1 MMPTSEARLLDAATE
16 ASLVTGHEARAI
28 ASLAA
33 RQGVPLLQAMA
44 SLDTVPASA
53 VLALV
58 EKVSRY
64 PTVDLDSWMFDGL
77 VSSWVT
83 RVQCEELGFVPLGLD
98 HDGVHL
104 LVAAVEPE
112 SLMRR
117 DAIQAQLP
125 RWSLRWRRC
134 EPAALSHALVRVFPD
149 RTRLQDLIDSADI
162 DAIGIVD
169 QLLLDAVTHNASD
182 IHLQP
187 EAGFARL
194 RMRVDGVMEAVAL
207 VSPRQYSA
215 LCVRLKVMAELDVAD
230 SRAIQDGRFS
240 AGLAGS
246 KHRFRVSI
254 LPTDH
259 GEAIVIR
266 VLLSHRRAP
275 TLSALGLA
283 EGEHRSLLALL
294 ERQSGLLL
302 MVGPT
307 GSGKTTTLHALLE
320 KLRSPSRT
328 ILTLEDPVEYTA
340 PWLRQTSL
348 NRDTDLQY
356 AEGVRAAMRQDPDIL
371 LIGEIRDPDSAG
383 MAFRAAM
390 TGHRVLS
397 TVHAT
402 SAPAALPR
410 LLELGVS
417 APMLASQLTALVA
430 QRLMRRLCDHCKP
443 ADALPVLEGV
453 GCTACAGRGYHGR
466 FAVVEVLSVTDDLR
480 EAIEQHAS
488 SRQLTGI
495 GRQQGYIPL
504 AERAWAAVQRGLTSV
519 AEYRRVVGV
528 EPSGG
533 TGD

>member
-1 MMPTSEARLLDAATE
+1 
-16 ASLVTGHEARAI
+16 
-28 ASLAA
+28 
-33 RQGVPLLQAMA
+33 
-44 SLDTVPASA
+44 
-53 VLALV
+53 
-58 EKVSRY
+58 
-64 PTVDLDSWMFDGL
+64 
-77 VSSWVT
+77 
-83 RVQCEELGFVPLGLD
+83 
-98 HDGVHL
+98 
-104 LVAAVEPE
+104 
-112 SLMRR
+112 
-117 DAIQAQLP
+117 
-125 RWSLRWRRC
+125 
-134 EPAALSHALVRVFPD
+134 
-149 RTRLQDLIDSADI
+149 
-162 DAIGIVD
+162 
-169 QLLLDAVTHNASD
+169 
-182 IHLQP
+182 
-187 EAGFARL
+187 
-194 RMRVDGVMEAVAL
+194 
-207 VSPRQYSA
+207 
-215 LCVRLKVMAELDVAD
+215 
-230 SRAIQDGRFS
+230 
-240 AGLAGS
+240 
-246 KHRFRVSI
+246 
-254 LPTDH
+254 
-259 GEAIVIR
+259 
-266 VLLSHRRAP
+266 
-275 TLSALGLA
+275 
-283 EGEHRSLLALL
+283 
-294 ERQSGLLL
+294 
-302 MVGPT
+302 
-307 GSGKTTTLHALLE
+307 
-320 KLRSPSRT
+320 
-328 ILTLEDPVEYTA
+328 
-340 PWLRQTSL
+340 
-348 NRDTDLQY
+348 
-356 AEGVRAAMRQDPDIL
+356 MRQDPDIL